1 MITVLMVGYM
11 SPEPIAWMSLLP
23 SIIGKFSENRPMSE
37 LAMSKMRLQ
46 KNMRFRPMRAS
57 TAAAVITAVA
67 QTME

>member
-1 MITVLMVGYM
+1 
-11 SPEPIAWMSLLP
+11 MSLLP